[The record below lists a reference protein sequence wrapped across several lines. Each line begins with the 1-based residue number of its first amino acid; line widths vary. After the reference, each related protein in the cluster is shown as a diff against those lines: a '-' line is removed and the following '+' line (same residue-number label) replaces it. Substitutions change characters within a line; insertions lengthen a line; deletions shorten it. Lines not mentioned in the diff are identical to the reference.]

1 MQNRRYELT
10 DEQWA
15 KIEPLLPGRRGRRG
29 RPAKDNRRFVNG
41 VMWIAR
47 SGAPWRDLP
56 RRYGKWG
63 SVHRRFSRWAS
74 RGVWKAIFAALGLE
88 TDLEILMMDSTV
100 VRAHQ
105 HAAGAKKG
113 GLTPLLDALAAV

>member
-1 MQNRRYELT
+1 MQNRRYELS

-29 RPAKDNRRFVNG
+29 RPAQDNRRFVNG